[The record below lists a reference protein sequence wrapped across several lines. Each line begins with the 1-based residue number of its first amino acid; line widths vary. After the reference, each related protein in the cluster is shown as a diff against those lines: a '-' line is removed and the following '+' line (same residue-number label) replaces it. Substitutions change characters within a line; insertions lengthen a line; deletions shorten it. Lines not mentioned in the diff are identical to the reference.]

1 MVQKQ
6 LFKKIFHQSDTDTN
20 AKAFLNS
27 VLNEHPY
34 FGLAQFYAL
43 KITSLSTT
51 DYNEV
56 AAKTNLFF
64 NDSFF
69 LNGQLQV
76 NDSVEY
82 ISPKPVEIIF
92 ESNKNDNSS
101 IEIDAINKE
110 EIDEAE
116 NQQLINDVNSKEHKE
131 ESSNELAVASE
142 IKQEIEDNIN
152 EPQMLFEPLHASDY
166 FASQGIKLSED
177 AMANDKL
184 GKQLKSFTAWLKTM
198 KKVHPDKLPTVTAT
212 TETAVQT
219 LAEKSNIEEEVVTE
233 AMAEAYVQQDKY
245 VKASEI
251 YSKLSLL
258 NPAKSAY
265 FAAKIDSLKK

>member
-1 MVQKQ
+1 MQQQ
-6 LFKKIFHQSDTDTN
+6 LYSKIFNKANNETDPTS
-20 AKAFLNS
+20 FLDS
-27 VLNEHPY
+27 VLNGYPY
-34 FGLAQFYAL
+34 FGLAQFYSL
-43 KITSLSTT
+43 KNIDSSSLQF
-51 DYNEV
+51 NEV

-64 NDSFF
+64 NDPFF
-69 LNGQLQV
+69 LNAQLLV

-92 ESNKNDNSS
+92 ESNIDDNTSME
-101 IEIDAINKE
+101 IETTDKE
-110 EIDEAE
+110 ENYEVA
-116 NQQLINDVNSKEHKE
+116 NQQLTNYVNSKELKE
-131 ESSNELAVASE
+131 ESSNEPADASE
-142 IKQEIEDNIN
+142 IKEEKKEIIVD

-198 KKVHPDKLPTVTAT
+198 KKVHQDKLPAVSAI

-219 LAEKSNIEEEVVTE
+219 QAEKSNIEEEIVTE
-233 AMAEAYVQQDKY
+233 AMAEAYIQQNKNI
-245 VKASEI
+245 KAIEI
-251 YSKLSLL
+251 YNKLSLI